1 LAPDDLEKPLTPRHR
16 ERKRV
21 RFRLPVLPLITL
33 GLAAVIVAALG
44 WLAVV
49 DDPLGGE
56 PTALAPIERP
66 VTATAAKVPGETP
79 ASGTQTVTIIDGKSG
94 SRTEVA
100 VGSGNGSGT
109 LSASKGGGIA
119 IDPRLAEMTAHGA
132 IPRVGP
138 AGERA
143 LDVYSRADPAAA
155 ARKGQ
160 RIAIVVSGLGVG
172 ASATS
177 EAIARLPPAV
187 TLAFTPQGGDLTS
200 WVRMAHGT
208 GHEIL
213 LQIPMEPFD
222 YPDNDPGPQTLLTK
236 LSKSQNVD
244 RLHWFLSR
252 AQGYVG
258 VATYMGSR
266 FTANESSFAPILG
279 EIADRGL
286 LYFDDGTSSRSV
298 APKLASAAKQPF
310 LRADLVIDAH
320 PNGPEIDAAL
330 EKLERIADQQGFAIG
345 SAGPLPVSIE
355 RIARWAKAAQSRGI
369 RLVPLTALGR
379 PARES

>member
-1 LAPDDLEKPLTPRHR
+1 
-16 ERKRV
+16 
-21 RFRLPVLPLITL
+21 L
-33 GLAAVIVAALG
+33 G
-44 WLAVV
+44 
-49 DDPLGGE
+49 P
-56 PTALAPIERP
+56 
-66 VTATAAKVPGETP
+66 
-79 ASGTQTVTIIDGKSG
+79 
-94 SRTEVA
+94 
-100 VGSGNGSGT
+100 
-109 LSASKGGGIA
+109 
-119 IDPRLAEMTAHGA
+119 
-132 IPRVGP
+132 
-138 AGERA
+138 
-143 LDVYSRADPAAA
+143 
-155 ARKGQ
+155 

-177 EAIARLPPAV
+177 EAIAKLPPAV

-200 WVRMAHGT
+200 WVRMARGT

-236 LSKSQNVD
+236 LAKAQNVD

-258 VATYMGSR
+258 VANYMGSR

-298 APKLASAAKQPF
+298 APKLAAAAKQPF

-355 RIARWAKAAQSRGI
+355 RIARWAKAAQSRGV
-369 RLVPLTALGR
+369 RLVPLSALGR
-379 PARES
+379 PPRES

>member
-1 LAPDDLEKPLTPRHR
+1 LAPDDLEKPLTPRHS

-21 RFRLPVLPLITL
+21 RLPLPVLPLITL
-33 GLAAVIVAALG
+33 GLGAVIAAGFG

-56 PTALAPIERP
+56 PTAIAAIERP
-66 VTATAAKVPGETP
+66 VAETAKAIPAETSS
-79 ASGTQTVTIIDGKSG
+79 AGNQTVTIIDGKSG
-94 SRTEVA
+94 VRTEVA
-100 VGSGNGSGT
+100 VGSGAPP
-109 LSASKGGGIA
+109 ASKSGESA
-119 IDPRLAEMTAHGA
+119 IDPRLVETTTHGA

-138 AGERA
+138 AGERP

-155 ARKGQ
+155 ARLGP

-177 EAIARLPPAV
+177 EAIAKLPPAV

-200 WVRMAHGT
+200 WVRMARGT

-236 LSKSQNVD
+236 RAKAQNVD

-258 VATYMGSR
+258 VANYMGSR
-266 FTANESSFAPILG
+266 FTANENSFAPILG

-298 APKLASAAKQPF
+298 APKLAAATKQPF

-330 EKLERIADQQGFAIG
+330 EKLERLADQQGFAIA

-369 RLVPLTALGR
+369 RLVPLSALGR
-379 PARES
+379 PPRES